1 MSELEKKITGDWYE
15 IRSTLDEPD
24 KLVDLLEMEAPEFNE
39 AAERLRF
46 AIDEGVVEYKRDLLH
61 SLMTPLK
68 SLKWDSKAITALERS
83 VRQAAVGVLTP
94 AVQRLFALG
103 MLRLYNT
110 KNETQEENPHSQEP
124 EEQKVPD
131 IKTIVAEVQEMVK
144 DRPELRTHQEV
155 KRIMMQLKNYNTE
168 LEKMRSLAP
177 NIPREKQEGFKRNFQ
192 EIFDDITEKIQNAYR
207 SIINEEYKDESPAEN
222 LPILKRYDFFSMEK
236 LYRSQVE
243 NAARIY
249 STIRFAE
256 QERFQMREVLVELAA
271 GEPFYEGFFKRE
283 LEQYNHLAPFG
294 DDSLKI
300 SRAFGDQISRY
311 YDRYAEWIK
320 R

>member
-1 MSELEKKITGDWYE
+1 MGELEKQISGDWYE

-24 KLVDLLEMEAPEFNE
+24 KLVDLLEMEAPEFSE

-61 SLMTPLK
+61 TLMTPLK
-68 SLKWDSKAITALERS
+68 SLKWDSKAITTLERS

-103 MLRLYNT
+103 MLRLYSPRGEAREDT
-110 KNETQEENPHSQEP
+110 PRAGEP
-124 EEQKVPD
+124 EEEKAPD

-155 KRIMMQLKNYNTE
+155 KRIMIQLKNYNAE
-168 LEKMRSLAP
+168 LEKMQNLAP
-177 NIPREKQEGFKRNFQ
+177 NIPKEKLESFKRNFK
-192 EIFDDITEKIQNAYR
+192 ETFDDLTEKIRSAYR
-207 SIINEEYKDESPAEN
+207 NLLEAEFGKETPAEN
-222 LPILKRYDFFSMEK
+222 LPILKRYDFFEMEK
-236 LYRSQVE
+236 LYRDQVA

-256 QERFQMREVLVELAA
+256 QERFQMREILVELASS
-271 GEPFYEGFFKRE
+271 EPYYEGFFKKE
-283 LEQYNHLAPFG
+283 LESYRHLAPFG
-294 DDSLKI
+294 EDYLKI
-300 SRAFGDQISRY
+300 SKAFGEQISRY